1 MYLGSVLIRLTL
13 TANFKILTLNMYSWT
28 GTMGQGGKGDC
39 CQSWHPESDPLDTF
53 GWTRE
58 WTSDLQICNEEHAH
72 THIHVHAHTSTWIN
86 KCNKCVVLSRIMN
99 QWEEAN
105 AAWSRLQFCFTC
117 FLISGRLWKKGRRE
131 LVLSVSSN
139 QILLCK
145 TCQVIRPKAS
155 RMDTCATLHRG
166 RKRSFFFHENT
177 VYHRSSS

>member
-131 LVLSVSSN
+131 LMLSAPIKFSCVRHVKSSDLKPAGWTRVPPY
-139 QILLCK
+139 IEGE
-145 TCQVIRPKAS
+145 
-155 RMDTCATLHRG
+155 RG
-166 RKRSFFFHENT
+166 HFFHENT